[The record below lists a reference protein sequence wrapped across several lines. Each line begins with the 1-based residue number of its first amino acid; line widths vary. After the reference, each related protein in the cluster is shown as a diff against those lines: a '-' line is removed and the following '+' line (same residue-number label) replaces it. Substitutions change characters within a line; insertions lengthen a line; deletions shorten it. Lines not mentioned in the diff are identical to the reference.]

1 MPGPPAPSQIPKP
14 MTTFLRAACLSL
26 LLSPPLFPQVDP
38 FGSVAAPG
46 GDGEEWTRA
55 SLVAEPKSI
64 APGEPFTVALELD
77 HPDGWHSYYRNS
89 GGLEL
94 PLAIEW
100 TLPEGFSHGP
110 IQWPTPAVKDGFFGK
125 SYIYEGS
132 PTFLVEITPSADIQ
146 PGGSVTLT
154 ADARWQICEQL
165 CKDEPHDGQAFT
177 LTLAV
182 ATEATADPDRAALFA
197 RARAAQPAPPEGFTI
212 EAIRRGP
219 QIELRVTPPPGAAA
233 DPGALQLDFIP
244 NEAFVDSLSGSG
256 GSVSVEGGT
265 WVLPLDRR
273 TLDPLDEPIP
283 QGDSLSGVLVAKGA
297 GLTGGSRSV
306 AIPATTLAEA
316 PAPPMPV
323 GRFLGILGGMLVGG
337 MILNLMPCV
346 FPVLGLKIMGF
357 VQQSGEDRRK
367 VALHGVAFTVGVL
380 LSFAVLSGLLFF
392 VRENSASEINWGY
405 QLQNKWFVYGLVMLF
420 WIFGLSMFGL
430 FEVGTSAT
438 SVGGRLQSKDGLQG
452 SFFSGILATVAATP
466 CSAPFLGPAIGAA
479 VALPAF
485 QFFAAFTAMA
495 LGLSLPYLVLSIF
508 PKLVGFLPRPG
519 PWMESFK
526 QGMAFLLIGAAAYFF
541 WVYIDHVEQDILY
554 LVLIG
559 FVLIAMAAWIYGRW
573 STPAR
578 KPRVRW
584 IARGLTIA
592 IGGLGFHLA
601 TGPYAGLKW
610 ETWSPQK
617 VEALLEEGRPV
628 YVDFTAKW
636 CATCQANKKVA
647 YTPEVI
653 ALFRE
658 RGVATLKAD
667 KTLPDPEIDAR
678 ILELGRAAIPVNVLH
693 VPGSEPVITPE
704 VLTPAYLRELILS
717 STPAGTE

>member
-1 MPGPPAPSQIPKP
+1 MNPA
-14 MTTFLRAACLSL
+14 
-26 LLSPPLFPQVDP
+26 
-38 FGSVAAPG
+38 GS
-46 GDGEEWTRA
+46 DGEEWTRA
-55 SLVAEPKSI
+55 MLVSEVKAI

-77 HPDGWHSYYRNS
+77 HPEGWHSYYKNS
-89 GGLEL
+89 GGLEQSL
-94 PLAIEW
+94 EIRW

-110 IQWPTPAVKDGFFGK
+110 IQWPTPEVKEGFFGK
-125 SYIYEGS
+125 SYIFSGA
-132 PTFLVEITPSADIQ
+132 PVFLVEITPSESIE
-146 PGGSVTLT
+146 PGGSITLT
-154 ADARWQICEQL
+154 ADATWQICEQL
-165 CKDEPHDGQAFT
+165 CKDEPNDGEPFT
-177 LTLAV
+177 LTLPV
-182 ATEATADPDRAALFA
+182 AAEASRDPAWAELFA
-197 RARAAQPAPPEGFTI
+197 AARAAQPAPAEGFEV
-212 EAIRRGP
+212 EAIRQAQ
-219 QIELRVTPPPGAAA
+219 QIELRVTPPAGLDA
-233 DPGALQLDFIP
+233 DPAALGLDFIP
-244 NEAFVDSLSGSG
+244 NDAFVDSLSGSG
-256 GSVSVEGGT
+256 GQVAVDDGT
-265 WVLPLDRR
+265 WLLTLDRR
-273 TLDPLDEPIP
+273 TKDPLDDPIP
-283 QGDSLSGVLVAKGA
+283 QGESLSGILVADQPIS
-297 GLTGGSRSV
+297 GGSASV
-306 AIPATTLAEA
+306 AIPSTPLAAA
-316 PAPPMPV
+316 PAPPASL
-323 GRFLGILGGMLVGG
+323 GEFLPILGGMLIGG

-380 LSFAVLSGLLFF
+380 LSFAVLSGILFF
-392 VRENSASEINWGY
+392 VRETSTSEINWGY

-430 FEVGTSAT
+430 FEVGASAT
-438 SVGGRLQSKDGLQG
+438 SVGGKLQSKEGLQG

-479 VALPAF
+479 VALPTF
-485 QFFAAFTAMA
+485 QFFTAFAAMA
-495 LGLSLPYLVLSIF
+495 IGLSLPYLVLSLF
-508 PKLVGFLPRPG
+508 PRLVDFLPRPG

-584 IARGLTIA
+584 IARALTIA
-592 IGGLGFHLA
+592 IGGLGFYLA

-610 ETWSPQK
+610 EPWSRAR
-617 VEALLEEGRPV
+617 VETLLDEGKPV
-628 YVDFTAKW
+628 FVDFTAKW

-653 ALFRE
+653 ALLKE

-667 KTLPDPEIDAR
+667 KTLANPEIDAR

-693 VPGSEPVITPE
+693 VPGEDPVITPE
-704 VLTPAYLRELILS
+704 VLTPAYLEELIR
-717 STPAGTE
+717 TKVPAE